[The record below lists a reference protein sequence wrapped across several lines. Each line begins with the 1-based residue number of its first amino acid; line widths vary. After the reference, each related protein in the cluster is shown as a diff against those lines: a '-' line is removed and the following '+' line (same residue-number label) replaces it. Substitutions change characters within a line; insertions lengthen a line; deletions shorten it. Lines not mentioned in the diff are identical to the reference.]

1 MSYFNP
7 IWLEGQRQRWTRNDA
22 HRFAPPVPPKSF
34 AARRLE
40 QRQAEEEQAAAAAE
54 QGAFEREV
62 LALRRQLAELKFDL
76 VWRWFWRK
84 YNYNPNQPRDEQG
97 RWTEIGGGGNAAAKV
112 RLAGSDKPTL
122 GRATV
127 AILAGQVARK
137 LIEAFRTENGLR
149 DLFGDHDGTV
159 ALTTID
165 GKSIFGS
172 NSTSPT
178 YSSIDRSEAIR
189 MRDTLLEKY
198 PDVMDTENVGRRPN
212 DAVFHAETNALLRAA
227 RENGGTL
234 SGKKIEVY
242 VDNPMCRS
250 CDKILPLVGQELG
263 NPTVT
268 FVDPRGVRATMS
280 NGAWMGQ

>member
-1 MSYFNP
+1 MSYVNP
-7 IWLEGQRQRWTRNDA
+7 NWLEGQRKRWTRHDA
-22 HRFAPPVPPKSF
+22 HRFAPPVAPKLF

-40 QRQAEEEQAAAAAE
+40 QRRAEEEQAALDAE
-54 QGAFEREV
+54 WQAFYAEHLE
-62 LALRRQLAELKFDL
+62 LRRQLADIKFDL
-76 VWRWFWRK
+76 AWRRLCRK
-84 YNYNPNQPRDEQG
+84 YGYNPNQPRDDHG
-97 RWTEIGGGGNAAAKV
+97 RWAEIGGGGNPLAKV

-122 GRATV
+122 GRATLAMV
-127 AILAGQVARK
+127 AGQVARK

-149 DLFGDHDGTV
+149 DLFGNHDGTV
-159 ALTTID
+159 ALTTMD
-165 GKSIFGS
+165 GKNIFGS

-178 YSSIDRSEAIR
+178 YTSIDRSEAVR

-212 DAVFHAETNALLRAA
+212 DAVFHAETTALLRAA

-234 SGKKIEVY
+234 SGRTMEIY

-268 FVDPRGVRATMS
+268 FVDSRGIRATMTS
-280 NGAWMGQ
+280 GAWVGQ